1 MSSAPGIQAKERA
14 LPTLPM
20 RPGQV
25 EYQEFEYKR
34 HGTCCLLGNF
44 EVATGKLIV
53 PTLSKTRTE
62 ADFKTH
68 IEQTLAQDPQGEW
81 VFVVDQLNTHK
92 SESLVRWV
100 AHVCDIQDE
109 LGEKRQIRDSK
120 IYENACRFPDR

>member
-1 MSSAPGIQAKERA
+1 MKPGR
-14 LPTLPM
+14 
-20 RPGQV
+20 V

-44 EVATGKLIV
+44 EVATGKLIA

-92 SESLVRWV
+92 SESLTSIASPSSRMGFWDMLVFHPR
-100 AHVCDIQDE
+100 ATP
-109 LGEKRQIRDSK
+109 
-120 IYENACRFPDR
+120 A